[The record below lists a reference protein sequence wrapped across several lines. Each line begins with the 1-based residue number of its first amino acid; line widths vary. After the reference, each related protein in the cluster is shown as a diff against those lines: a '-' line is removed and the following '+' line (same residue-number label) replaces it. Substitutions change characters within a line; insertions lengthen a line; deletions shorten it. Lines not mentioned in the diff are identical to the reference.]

1 MSTYDAILGSALT
14 KFSKLVK
21 KPERYMQSDSDLF
34 DEIKLLS
41 KESIHTLVQYILG
54 FFYIM
59 KIIIIITIKPCWK
72 GFSVLYAYI

>member
-54 FFYIM
+54 FFIL
-59 KIIIIITIKPCWK
+59 WK
-72 GFSVLYAYI
+72 

>member
-54 FFYIM
+54 FFI
-59 KIIIIITIKPCWK
+59 
-72 GFSVLYAYI
+72 L